1 MFRSLS
7 LVVLL
12 LVSTP
17 LAAGEVD
24 VVEVKIVALN
34 GEKFRI
40 EASLKHDDSGWD
52 HYANAWDVLDQNG
65 KLLGTRVLYHPHVNE
80 QPFTRS
86 LSPVKIPA
94 AMKMVYIEA
103 HDNPESWGADASA
116 PCSTGL
122 AAIIFDD

>member
-12 LVSTP
+12 LVSTL
-17 LAAGEVD
+17 LAAGKVD
-24 VVEVKIVALN
+24 VVEVKILALN

-65 KLLGTRVLYHPHVNE
+65 KLLGTRVLHHPHVNE

-86 LSPVKIPA
+86 LTLTIPA
-94 AMKMVYIEA
+94 GVTIVTVRG
-103 HDNPESWGADASA
+103 HDSVHGYAGKSA
-116 PCSTGL
+116 TIAVPN
-122 AAIIFDD
+122 